1 MQSAEIKRRFLAH
14 FEKNGHTVV
23 PSAPL
28 PFEDPNLLFINA
40 GMVQFVPY
48 FVGQQAA
55 PWSRATS
62 IQKCIRTQDI
72 EEVGKTT
79 RHGTFFQ
86 MNGNFSFGD
95 YFKQGAIELA
105 WSLATGAV
113 EDGGFGLDG
122 DRIWATVFTTDDE
135 AIDIWHNTIGLPLER
150 LVRRG
155 MDDNFWSMGIPGPS
169 GPCSELYY
177 DRGPDFGPEGGP
189 EVDED
194 RFIEFW
200 NLVFMQNERGPSTG
214 PAKSDFDVLGELPAK
229 NIDTGM
235 GCERMAALLQG
246 VDNMYEIDEMRPIL
260 LRAAALAGKNYGVNS
275 GRAAS
280 QSHPDDVRLRV
291 VADHVRSALM
301 LIGDGVTPSNE
312 GRGYVLRRILR
323 RVVRS
328 MRLLGYEDPS
338 FPELFTVARDC
349 MAPSYPELAS
359 DYERIASYAY
369 AEEEAFR
376 ATLRAGTTIFD
387 TAVAQVKADA
397 SVAAR
402 ANLAVDPEEDG
413 QAATTTLQLS
423 GDKAFQLHDTY
434 GFPIDLTLE
443 MAAEQGISVD
453 EAGFRRLMAEQRAR
467 AKADAKAKKTAHADL
482 SVYRAALQDGGA
494 SEFTGYREVVRD
506 ATVTAIIGDT
516 GLVAGAGEGDE
527 VEVVLDVTP
536 FYAEGGGQLPDWGRL
551 SVNAGGR
558 EAELTVLDVQQP
570 VPGLI
575 AHRVSVLSGELR
587 PGDVV
592 HASVDTTRRAAIS
605 RSHTATHLLHAGLR
619 RTLGDTASQAGSL
632 NAPGRLR
639 FDFKTPSAVPPTVL
653 GEIEEEIN
661 DVLLQD
667 LEVRWFVTDQ
677 AEAKRI
683 GAIAMFGEKYGDQV
697 RVVEVGDYSR
707 ELCGGTHVPRSSVI
721 GMIKLLGEESI
732 GSGVRRVEALV
743 GLDAFRFLAKEHVL
757 VNQLANDLKARPEE
771 LPERISG
778 HLSKLKD
785 AERELEKLR
794 VGQVLS
800 SAGSLAEAVEQR
812 GSLQVVAAT
821 APTGVALNDL
831 RTLALDVRGR
841 LRGADPAVV
850 LLASPKE
857 DGAVSFVAAVNDAG
871 VAAGVSA
878 LALVNVF
885 APALGAK
892 GGGKADLAQ
901 GAGGNSGKLEDA
913 FTAVKASL

>member
-14 FEKNGHTVV
+14 FEKNGHAVV

-55 PWSRATS
+55 PWPRATS

-72 EEVGKTT
+72 DEVGKTT

-95 YFKQGAIELA
+95 YFKEQAIRFAWEL
-105 WSLATGAV
+105 STNAV
-113 EDGGFGLDG
+113 DEGGFGLDPE
-122 DRIWATVFTTDDE
+122 RIWATVYLDDDE
-135 AIDIWHNTIGLPLER
+135 AIDIWHKQIGLPTER
-150 LVRRG
+150 IVRRG

-177 DRGPDFGPEGGP
+177 DRGPDYGPEGGP

-194 RFIEFW
+194 RFMEFW
-200 NLVFMQNERGPSTG
+200 NLVFMQNERGPQIG
-214 PAKSDFDVLGELPAK
+214 PAKSDFDILGELPAK

-260 LRAAALAGKNYGVNS
+260 LRAADLAGKVYGAHS
-275 GRAAS
+275 GHAAYE
-280 QSHPDDVRLRV
+280 SHPDDVRLRV

-328 MRLLGYEDPS
+328 MRLLGYEDRS
-338 FPELFTVARDC
+338 FPELFTVARDA
-349 MAPSYPELAS
+349 MSPSYPELAT
-359 DYERIASYAY
+359 DYDRISQYAY

-376 ATLRAGTTIFD
+376 ATLRAGTTILD
-387 TAVAQVKADA
+387 VAVAQTKKSAAAQLASGADGA
-397 SVAAR
+397 VA
-402 ANLAVDPEEDG
+402 
-413 QAATTTLQLS
+413 QLS

-443 MAAEQGISVD
+443 MAAEQGITVD

-467 AKADAKAKKTAHADL
+467 AKADAKAKKSAHADL
-482 SVYRAALQDGGA
+482 TIYRTALESGA
-494 SEFTGYREVVRD
+494 TDFTGYRELARE
-506 ATVTAIIGDT
+506 ATVQSIIGAPEDGG
-516 GLVAGAGEGDE
+516 GLLPAAGEGEE
-527 VEVVLDVTP
+527 VELVLDSTP

-575 AHRVSVLSGELR
+575 AHRVSVLSGEVR

-592 HASVDTTRRAAIS
+592 LASVDASRRAAIS
-605 RSHTATHLLHAGLR
+605 RSHSGTHLLHAGLR
-619 RTLGDTASQAGSL
+619 RTLGDSASQAGSL

-639 FDFKTPSAVPPTVL
+639 FDFKTPSAVPQSVL
-653 GEIEEEIN
+653 GEIEDEIN

-683 GAIAMFGEKYGDQV
+683 GAIAMFGEKYGDSV
-697 RVVEVGDYSR
+697 RVVEIGDYSR

-743 GLDAFRFLAKEHVL
+743 GLDAFRFLAREHVL
-757 VNQLANDLKARPEE
+757 VNQLAGELNARPEE
-771 LPERISG
+771 LPERIAG
-778 HLSKLKD
+778 HLDRLKD
-785 AERELEKLR
+785 AERELDRLR
-794 VGQVLS
+794 VDQVLA
-800 SAGSLAEAVEQR
+800 SAGSLAGTVQQVGAVQYV
-812 GSLQVVAAT
+812 GAT
-821 APTGVALNDL
+821 APAGVSGNDL

-841 LRGADPAVV
+841 LRTDAPAVV
-850 LLASPKE
+850 LLASPNE
-857 DGAVSFVAAVNDAG
+857 SGGVAFVASVNAAGQDAG
-871 VAAGVSA
+871 LAAGE
-878 LALVNVF
+878 LVKAF
-885 APALGAK
+885 APVIGAR

-901 GAGGNSGKLEDA
+901 GAGGDA
-913 FTAVKASL
+913 AQLDAAFEAVRAAL